1 MKLQKNFYAVVNAV
15 IRVLLIVIISGI
27 CLQSMFS
34 TSFIG
39 YLTQEDGSK
48 QEKSLNIADRP
59 WKHLLVLA
67 VFIVICVLL
76 YRGYGWCR
84 KRWISRTASFTQNTV
99 NYVGAGKPCSSFCI
113 LSIFIFFLGA
123 VWILITQLYPG
134 SDPSKVY
141 RIAIQWREGDFSSYA
156 EGGYMFR
163 YPFQSGITLFYYF
176 LSFLFGVDNYVAL
189 QFVNLAALT
198 AIYLLLAKLAVIFWG
213 GAEKKLPVI
222 VHTALILWLPFSF
235 YVTYLYGILPGMALS
250 LCAVYCAVMYLKTR
264 KYRYILPAVVCMGV
278 ATVLK
283 MNCLIYLIAIVCF
296 LLYDAVNILLSGKKD
311 SFRQCIVSLVFILL
325 LILGAAGCNQASN
338 RYVERL
344 SGYEDMNGESMVS
357 WVVMGLSDAP
367 FGPGTYN
374 GYIANVFVE
383 NDYDTEKV
391 NEASK
396 AEIRKILDRMSQDL
410 VGDAIPFFGRKN
422 AFQWNDP
429 SFLCLEN
436 TKGRTSAVNMP
447 DFVSDLIDGRGSVV
461 FYVIMNYVQTLIWF
475 GVLFYLFL
483 NWRSGNIHELF
494 GAVIFLGGFLF
505 HFIWESGASYTMPYF
520 VIIIPYAVK
529 GFADLVRCVNRT
541 FVSVRESKDKKAL
554 MKDMLRKTY
563 KPAAGILVVV
573 VLIVLVSGRNIFRN
587 TIALNDGEEAEAQFY
602 HRADAGTS
610 AQAVQ
615 EVYNTGETKG
625 GYYYLSPY
633 LEPDKSVVYMDGE
646 MTLVSIEPYAAERSH
661 AATKLADVSD
671 IEHKVLVSWKDSDVR
686 IRFRSNEQVL
696 SLDESGEN
704 PQLTTY
710 MDDDMNLFYEWG
722 SNASFLWR
730 IRQADGD
737 GCYITMDDMAL
748 TYRDGVLTV
757 ETMTGGDEQK
767 WILQQ

>member
-1 MKLQKNFYAVVNAV
+1 MKLQKNFYSVVNAL
-15 IRVLLIVIISGI
+15 IRGLLIVIISGI
-27 CLQSMFS
+27 CLQSMYS

-39 YLTQEDGSK
+39 YITREDGSK

-59 WKHLLVLA
+59 WEHLLVLA
-67 VFIVICVLL
+67 VFIVVCVLL
-76 YRGYGWCR
+76 YRGYGWCKKHWA
-84 KRWISRTASFTQNTV
+84 KRTMNFAQNTG
-99 NYVGAGKPCSSFCI
+99 NYVGAGKPCNALWIFSI
-113 LSIFIFFLGA
+113 LIFFMGA
-123 VWILITQLYPG
+123 IWILITQLYPG

-189 QFVNLAALT
+189 QFVNLVAL
-198 AIYLLLAKLAVIFWG
+198 AMIYHLLAKLAMIFWG
-213 GAEKKLPVI
+213 GTEKKLPAI
-222 VHTALILWLPFSF
+222 VHAALILWLPFSF

-264 KYRYILPAVVCMGV
+264 KYRYILPAAISMGV

-296 LLYDAVNILLSGKKD
+296 LLYDAVNILLSGKRE

-325 LILGAAGCNQASN
+325 LILGVVGCNQASN
-338 RYVERL
+338 NYVERL
-344 SGYEDMNGESMVS
+344 SGYKDMNGESMVS

-374 GYIANVFVE
+374 GYIANVFVD
-383 NDYDTEKV
+383 NNYDTEKV

-429 SFLCLEN
+429 LFLCLEN
-436 TKGRTSAVNMP
+436 TKNRTSAVNMP
-447 DFVSDLIDGRGSVV
+447 DFVSDLIDGEGSVT
-461 FYVIMNYVQTLIWF
+461 FYIIMNYVQTLIWF
-475 GVLFYLFL
+475 GFLFYLFL
-483 NWRSGNIHELF
+483 NWRSGNINELF

-505 HFIWESGASYTMPYF
+505 HFIWESGASYTLPYF
-520 VIIIPYAVK
+520 AIIIPYAVK
-529 GFADLVRCVNRT
+529 GFADVVRCVNRT
-541 FVSVRESKDKKAL
+541 FVSVKESRDKKML

-563 KPAAGILVVV
+563 KPAAGL
-573 VLIVLVSGRNIFRN
+573 LIVLILIVLLSGRNVFRN
-587 TIALNDGEEAEAQFY
+587 TIALNDGTEAEAQFY
-602 HRADAGTS
+602 HRTGAWTTV
-610 AQAVQ
+610 QAVQ
-615 EVYNTGETKG
+615 EAYNTGETKG

-633 LEPDKSVVYMDGE
+633 SEPDKAVVYMNE
-646 MTLVSIEPYAAERSH
+646 EVTFVSVKPSVVKPVH
-661 AATKLADVSD
+661 AVTKLADVSD
-671 IEHKVLVSWKDSDVR
+671 IEHKVLVSWKGPDVR

-696 SLDESGEN
+696 ALDESGEN

-710 MDDDMNLFYEWG
+710 MDDEMNLFYDWE
-722 SNASFLWR
+722 SSASFLWR
-730 IRQADGD
+730 ISQADGD
-737 GCYITMDDMAL
+737 GCYITMGDMAL
-748 TYRDGVLTV
+748 TYHDGVLAV

-767 WILQQ
+767 WMLQQ

>member
-1 MKLQKNFYAVVNAV
+1 MKLQKNFYSIVNAV
-15 IRVLLIVIISGI
+15 IRVLLIVIISGM

-39 YLTQEDGSK
+39 YITREDGSR
-48 QEKSLNIADRP
+48 QEKTLNITDRP
-59 WKHLLVLA
+59 WQHLLVLVA
-67 VFIVICVLL
+67 FIVVCVLL

-84 KRWISRTASFTQNTV
+84 KRWINRTVSFELNTV
-99 NYVGAGKPCSSFCI
+99 NNVEAGKPLSAFWIFSI
-113 LSIFIFFLGA
+113 LIFLIGA

-141 RIAIQWREGDFSSYA
+141 RIATQWREGDFSSYA

-189 QFVNLAALT
+189 QFVNLVALT
-198 AIYLLLAKLAVIFWG
+198 AIYLLLAKLAVIYWNN
-213 GAEKKLPVI
+213 EKKLPAI
-222 VHTALILWLPFSF
+222 VHAVLILWLPFSF

-250 LCAVYCAVMYLKTR
+250 LCAVYCVVMYLKTR
-264 KYRYILPAVVCMGV
+264 KYHYILPAVVCMGV

-283 MNCLIYLIAIVCF
+283 MNCLIYLIAIACF
-296 LLYDAVNILLSGKKD
+296 LIYDAIDILLSKKKG
-311 SFRQCIVSLVFILL
+311 SLKQCIVSVVFLLL
-325 LILGAAGCNQASN
+325 LILGVAGCNQASN
-338 RYVERL
+338 RYAERL
-344 SGYEDMNGESMVS
+344 SGYEGIDGEAMLS

-367 FGPGTYN
+367 LGPGTYN
-374 GYIANVFVE
+374 GYTANVFVE
-383 NDYDTEKV
+383 NHYDTDKI
-391 NEASK
+391 NAASK
-396 AEIRKILDRMSQDL
+396 AEISKILKRMSQDL
-410 VGDAIPFFGRKN
+410 AGDGIPFFARKN

-447 DFVSDLIDGRGSVV
+447 DFVSNLIDGRGSVI

-475 GVLFYLFL
+475 GVLFYLFM
-483 NWRSGNIHELF
+483 NWRSQNVHELF

-529 GFADLVRCVNRT
+529 GFADLVRCVNGAL
-541 FVSVRESKDKKAL
+541 VSVRESKDKKAL

-563 KPAAGILVVV
+563 KPAAGILIVV
-573 VLIVLVSGRNIFRN
+573 VLIALVRGRNIFRN
-587 TIALNDGEEAEAQFY
+587 TIALNDGAEAEAQFY
-602 HRADAGTS
+602 YRTDSETT

-615 EVYNTGETKG
+615 EVYNTGKTRG

-633 LEPDKSVVYMDGE
+633 SEPDKAVVYIDE
-646 MTLVSIEPYAAERSH
+646 KVTLVSIKPFTAEPVKAV
-661 AATKLADVSD
+661 TKLTDVSD
-671 IEHKVLVSWKDSDVR
+671 IEHKVLISWKESDVR

-696 SLDESGEN
+696 ALDESEEN
-704 PQLTTY
+704 TRLMTY
-710 MDDDMNLFYEWG
+710 MDDEMNLFYDWG
-722 SNASFLWR
+722 SSASFLWKM
-730 IRQADGD
+730 RQAEGE
-737 GCYITMDDMAL
+737 GYYITMGDMAL
-748 TYRDGVLTV
+748 TCRDGMLTV
-757 ETMTGGDEQK
+757 ETMTGGNEQK
-767 WILQQ
+767 WMLQQ

>member
-1 MKLQKNFYAVVNAV
+1 MKLQKNFYSVVNAV
-15 IRVLLIVIISGI
+15 IRVLLIVIISGM

-39 YLTQEDGSK
+39 YIMWEDGSK

-67 VFIVICVLL
+67 VFIVICTLL
-76 YRGYGWCR
+76 YRWYGWCR
-84 KRWISRTASFTQNTV
+84 KRWINRTAGFAQNTADH
-99 NYVGAGKPCSSFCI
+99 VGADKLPSSFGV
-113 LSIFIFFLGA
+113 LSIFIFFVGA
-123 VWILITQLYPG
+123 VWILVTQLYPG

-198 AIYLLLAKLAVIFWG
+198 VIYLLLAKLAMIFWG
-213 GAEKKLPVI
+213 GEKKLPAI
-222 VHTALILWLPFSF
+222 VHAALILWLPFSF

-264 KYRYILPAVVCMGV
+264 KYRYILPAAITMGV

-296 LLYDAVNILLSGKKD
+296 LLYDVVNILLSKKKEN
-311 SFRQCIVSLVFILL
+311 FRQCIVSLVFILL
-325 LILGAAGCNQASN
+325 LILGVVGCNQASN

-344 SGYEDMNGESMVS
+344 SGYEGMNGESMIS

-367 FGPGTYN
+367 FGPGTYD

-383 NDYDTEKV
+383 NNYETEKI

-396 AEIRKILDRMSQDL
+396 AEIRKILERMSQDL

-447 DFVSDLIDGRGSVV
+447 EFVSDLIDGRGSAT
-461 FYVIMNYVQTLIWF
+461 FYIVMNYVQTLIWF
-475 GVLFYLFL
+475 GVLFYLFF
-483 NWRSGNIHELF
+483 NWRSSDIHELF

-505 HFIWESGASYTMPYF
+505 HFVWESGASYTLPYF

-529 GFADLVRCVNRT
+529 GFADLVRSVNRT
-541 FVSVRESKDKKAL
+541 FVSVRESKDKKVL
-554 MKDMLRKTY
+554 IKDLFRKAY
-563 KPAAGILVVV
+563 KPAAGIFIVV
-573 VLIVLVSGRNIFRN
+573 VLIALMSGRNVFRN
-587 TIALNDGEEAEAQFY
+587 TIALNDGVEAEEQFY
-602 HRADAGTS
+602 HRADSGTTV
-610 AQAVQ
+610 QAVQ
-615 EVYNTGETKG
+615 EVYNTGVARG

-633 LEPDKSVVYMDGE
+633 SELDKAVVYMDKE
-646 MTLVSIEPYAAERSH
+646 VTLVSIEASAAEQAH
-661 AATKLADVSD
+661 AVTKLADVSD
-671 IEHKVLVSWKDSDVR
+671 IEHKVLVSWKGSDVR

-696 SLDESGEN
+696 ALDESGED
-704 PQLTTY
+704 PLLTTY
-710 MDDDMNLFYEWG
+710 MDDDMNLFYDWE
-722 SNASFLWR
+722 SKASFLWR
-730 IRQADGD
+730 IPQADGD
-737 GCYITMDDMAL
+737 GCYITMGDMAL
-748 TYRDGVLTV
+748 TCRDGMITV
-757 ETMTGGDEQK
+757 ETMTGSDEQR
-767 WILQQ
+767 WMLQQ